1 MEIPL
6 ESRQN
11 AKDALAYLTTV
22 GDGRLPGDPTG
33 PEFLEQLA
41 DGGSS
46 TKDLLAGM
54 ATLVSMLVTIRHRDD
69 NITPQKTLQQLGQE
83 LAEDE

>member
-1 MEIPL
+1 MEIPPKY
-6 ESRQN
+6 RQN

-33 PEFLEQLA
+33 PEFLKQLA

-54 ATLVSMLVTIRHRDD
+54 ATLVSMLVAIRHRDD
-69 NITPQKTLQQLGQE
+69 NVTPEKTLQELGQD